1 MSGKPA
7 VPSTATPSAVQNDLS
22 LKDWFHGPMSRQD
35 AENLL
40 VRDGD
45 FLVRESTTNP
55 EQYVLTGLQNGYP
68 KHLLLI
74 DPEGVVSIVED
85 KWWYLGFFLLPAPLQ

>member
-1 MSGKPA
+1 MSSMLYYFLLGTPPTEPTKS
-7 VPSTATPSAVQNDLS
+7 VETPSSDSDNELF
-22 LKDWFHGPMSRQD
+22 LKDWFHGQMSRQD

-55 EQYVLTGLQNGYP
+55 GQYVLTGLQNGYP

-74 DPEGVVSIVED
+74 DPAGMVSI
-85 KWWYLGFFLLPAPLQ
+85 A

>member
-1 MSGKPA
+1 MLDKPA
-7 VPSTATPSAVQNDLS
+7 AEPTRSPGTSCALQNDLS
-22 LKDWFHGPMSRQD
+22 LKDWFHGPISRQD

-74 DPEGVVSIVED
+74 DPEGVVSSR
-85 KWWYLGFFLLPAPLQ
+85 G

>member
-1 MSGKPA
+1 
-7 VPSTATPSAVQNDLS
+7 
-22 LKDWFHGPMSRQD
+22 MSRQD

-40 VRDGD
+40 VQDGD

-55 EQYVLTGLQNGYP
+55 GQYVLTGLQNGYP

-74 DPEGVVSIVED
+74 DPEGVVSTLAIRFRRESKVTH
-85 KWWYLGFFLLPAPLQ
+85 KTGVSRMKILNTTLVYLVFLR

>member
-1 MSGKPA
+1 
-7 VPSTATPSAVQNDLS
+7 
-22 LKDWFHGPMSRQD
+22 MSRQD

-40 VRDGD
+40 LRDGD

-74 DPEGVVSIVED
+74 DPEGVVSNR
-85 KWWYLGFFLLPAPLQ
+85 G

>member
-1 MSGKPA
+1 
-7 VPSTATPSAVQNDLS
+7 
-22 LKDWFHGPMSRQD
+22 MSRQD

-55 EQYVLTGLQNGYP
+55 GQYVLTGLQNGYP

-74 DPEGVVSIVED
+74 DPEGVVSILKKMPGNISIIVGLNFCRNQSVFSGYSASGHS
-85 KWWYLGFFLLPAPLQ
+85 KAG

>member
-1 MSGKPA
+1 MIQTWITSILLGKA
-7 VPSTATPSAVQNDLS
+7 SEEATQSTSNNELFG
-22 LKDWFHGPMSRQD
+22 KDWFHGPMSRQD

-55 EQYVLTGLQNGYP
+55 GQYVLTGLQNGYP

-74 DPEGVVSIVED
+74 DPEGVVGTSQS
-85 KWWYLGFFLLPAPLQ
+85 WL